1 MSSGGGAP
9 ILNYHPG
16 DYCGTRL
23 GNNTPISYPPHPLYM
38 AFSFIKVSAAQDF
51 LPILKGGP
59 TTSPLYLAFSFIKVS
74 AVQDFLPILKGEFS
88 TFNSIDIKFSVL
100 LKCQL
105 LKIY

>member
-74 AVQDFLPILKGEFS
+74 AIQDFLPILKGELS

-100 LKCQL
+100 
-105 LKIY
+105 